1 MAEIRDVIRA
11 FPMASVGGF
20 IGFQW
25 PPTDYTA
32 GRELEKLQIA
42 RWEIEHVFHNVEL
55 PMSGGFGSI
64 QRRRVCDD
72 FRFTIW
78 LDLDL
83 TPAINEPSK
92 VGPQPNNTQPFLD
105 GRLQGAPSRQ
115 FRIAIRFQCG
125 DGSLVSPLRKS
136 IHPITVGPL
145 FKGLHYFCQSV
156 LLDSVITETPVRAKK
171 VIKCVIKGHGS
182 APLERWYFGTFCGA
196 GAFPFS
202 EDQLQGAP

>member
-1 MAEIRDVIRA
+1 MAIMRDVIRT
-11 FPMASVGGF
+11 FPIAGIGGF
-20 IGFQW
+20 IGFEW
-25 PPTDYTA
+25 PSSDYTA
-32 GRELEKLQIA
+32 GRELDKLQIA
-42 RWEIEHVFHNVEL
+42 RWELEHIFHTVEL
-55 PMSGGFGSI
+55 PMSGGYGSI

-83 TPAINEPSK
+83 TPVVTEPAN
-92 VGPQPNNTQPFLD
+92 VGPGSNSQPFFD

-125 DGSLVSPLRKS
+125 DAALVSPLRS
-136 IHPITVGPL
+136 SVHPVTVGAR
-145 FKGLHYFCQSV
+145 FTGLYYFCQSV
-156 LLDSVITETPVRAKK
+156 MLDSVITETPVRAKK

-196 GAFPFS
+196 GAYPFS
-202 EDQLQGAP
+202 NEQLQGAP